1 MLSAKIKDEPVNQMV
16 SCKSSFAFEERD
28 EERRCRELET
38 FRYRAPMCPAGA
50 MGWRQRGRPREQ
62 QVYLG
67 SVWGL
72 PTAQQGEEWSARVS
86 LEDARVRSRLCSPC
100 TCENTVRVFPGSW
113 RLPRNGAKQGDARVA
128 LGTQICSVDLPWR
141 ARSPAGP
148 ASVSLLT
155 RRRGHPPPQA
165 AAVSCSTLF
174 SPHWAHLCRAA
185 VAETLK
191 LHLQGRQ
198 ELWGGLRN
206 LEVGLWEPSP
216 TDPGRQQPQSARL
229 QLFAKAS

>member
-1 MLSAKIKDEPVNQMV
+1 MKSGAVGSWKHSGTGLRCVPQEPWDGGSGAVPE
-16 SCKSSFAFEERD
+16 SSR
-28 EERRCRELET
+28 
-38 FRYRAPMCPAGA
+38 
-50 MGWRQRGRPREQ
+50 W
-62 QVYLG
+62 VYLG

-100 TCENTVRVFPGSW
+100 TCENTVRVFPRGEPDPRLVLPQFPSW
-113 RLPRNGAKQGDARVA
+113 HAGEAIHLPRLPY
-128 LGTQICSVDLPWR
+128 S
-141 ARSPAGP
+141 S
-148 ASVSLLT
+148 
-155 RRRGHPPPQA
+155 
-165 AAVSCSTLF
+165 VSCSTLF